1 NETPWMGV
9 GAGAGFVAL
18 AVHLLGADGI
28 ELPAVVQ
35 SLLLLCLVV
44 DRPQPVG
51 LSSWGMQL
59 VPVILMTG
67 LALAAF
73 ITGVAPVL
81 NAGAL
86 TARAEAALTEGDPN
100 AERLLRDAAAADP
113 LADRPR
119 LLLAELA
126 TAKATNS
133 RS

>member
-1 NETPWMGV
+1 
-9 GAGAGFVAL
+9 
-18 AVHLLGADGI
+18 
-28 ELPAVVQ
+28 
-35 SLLLLCLVV
+35 
-44 DRPQPVG
+44 
-51 LSSWGMQL
+51 MQL

-133 RS
+133 RSSADFESAERQWSELLERDPRSVHVRQRLAALL